1 MHLVKP
7 SLYGNTLTSF
17 SDWLLTKGHSVHCAE
32 ILCRYVYNGQNEEL
46 LPQFS
51 KDLVT
56 DLAKDF
62 SSELPTPVSTQRASD
77 GTIKF
82 LMELHDGEKVESVL
96 IPFNKRYTL
105 CISSQ
110 VGCAMNCDFCFTG
123 TMGLKRNL
131 EAGEIVGQYLFA
143 YHFVKNE
150 QDSNVPRPYFV
161 LMGTGEPPHHLDEVK
176 KALEVF
182 TTERG
187 LPLSPRMITLSTVG
201 YLPGLKRWH
210 EMPPVNLALSLHSP
224 IKEVRD
230 QLIPVNRGYPLPEV
244 MDVLNELPLHHRQVI
259 TYEYLLISGLT
270 DRDEDAHELA
280 KLIIG
285 KKAMINLI
293 PFNPYPG
300 SAYKKP
306 SEESVK
312 NFKSILVSYSLR
324 TMVRTTKG
332 DEILAAC
339 GQLKATKQPASVQ
352 QLS

>member
-1 MHLVKP
+1 MKP
-7 SLYGNTLTSF
+7 SLYGNNLESLNE
-17 SDWLLTKGHSVHCAE
+17 WLLSRGHSQKQGEV
-32 ILCRYVYNGQNEEL
+32 LLRYLFNGEKENY
-46 LPQFS
+46 LPQFCEKML
-51 KDLVT
+51 KDLEES
-56 DLAKDF
+56 F
-62 SSELPTPVSTQRASD
+62 SKELPKPASTQTAKD

-82 LMELHDGEKVESVL
+82 LMEMEDGEKVESVL
-96 IPFNKRYTL
+96 IPFYKKYTL

-110 VGCAMNCDFCFTG
+110 VGCAMNCDFCYTG

-131 EAGEIVGQYLFA
+131 KAGEIVGQYMYAVNYLRS
-143 YHFVKNE
+143 KKSNE
-150 QDSNVPRPYFV
+150 PLPNIVM
-161 LMGTGEPPHHLDEVK
+161 MGMGEPLHNFDEVK
-176 KALEVF
+176 RALEIL
-182 TTERG
+182 THEKTYA
-187 LPLSPRMITLSTVG
+187 LSPRQITLSTVG

-224 IKEVRD
+224 VKEIRD

-244 MDVLNELPLHHRQVI
+244 MEVLEAVPLHHRQVI
-259 TYEYLLISGLT
+259 TYEYLLIKGLT

-280 KLIIG
+280 KILLG

-306 SEESVK
+306 STEDVIR
-312 NFKSILVSYSLR
+312 FKSILVSYKLM

-339 GQLKATKQPASVQ
+339 GQLKAKTQESFQ
-352 QLS
+352 

>member
-1 MHLVKP
+1 MKP
-7 SLYGNTLTSF
+7 SLYGNNLSSL
-17 SDWLLTKGHSVHCAE
+17 SDWLLTRGHSVHCAE
-32 ILCRYVYNGQNEEL
+32 TLCRYIYNGQNKEL

-51 KDLVT
+51 KEMMADLSYS
-56 DLAKDF
+56 F
-62 SSELPTPVSTQRASD
+62 SEKLPTPVSTQKASD

-82 LMELHDGEKVESVL
+82 LLELHDGEKVESVL

-110 VGCAMNCDFCFTG
+110 VGCAMNCDFCYTG

-143 YHFVKNE
+143 YQFLKKEKGSNE
-150 QDSNVPRPYFV
+150 PRPNIV
-161 LMGTGEPPHHLDEVK
+161 LMGMGEPLHNFEEVK
-176 KALEVF
+176 RALEVL

-187 LPLSPRMITLSTVG
+187 LALSPRQITLSTVG

-244 MDVLNELPLHHRQVI
+244 MEVLDKLPLHHRQVI

-270 DRDEDAHELA
+270 DRDEDAHALA
-280 KLIIG
+280 KLIVG

-306 SEESVK
+306 SEDDVER
-312 NFKSILVSYSLR
+312 FKSILVSYSLM

-339 GQLKATKQPASVQ
+339 GQLKSKQPVQ
-352 QLS
+352 

>member
-1 MHLVKP
+1 MKP
-7 SLYGNTLTSF
+7 SLYGNNLKSI
-17 SDWLLTKGHSVHCAE
+17 SQWLLSKEHSTYCAE
-32 ILCRYVYNGQNEEL
+32 TLCRYIYNGQSEEL

-51 KDLVT
+51 KEMMKDLKET
-56 DLAKDF
+56 F
-62 SSELPTPVSTQRASD
+62 SFELPTPVSTQRAND

-82 LMELHDGEKVESVL
+82 LLELHDGEKVESVL

-110 VGCAMNCDFCFTG
+110 VGCAMNCDFCYTG

-143 YHFVKNE
+143 YQFLKKEKGSNE
-150 QDSNVPRPYFV
+150 PRPNIV
-161 LMGTGEPPHHLDEVK
+161 LMGMGEPLHNFDEVK
-176 KALEVF
+176 KALEVL

-187 LPLSPRMITLSTVG
+187 LALSPRQITLSTVG

-210 EMPPVNLALSLHSP
+210 EMPAVNLALSLHSP

-244 MDVLNELPLHHRQVI
+244 MEVLEQLPLHHRQVI
-259 TYEYLLISGLT
+259 TYEYLLIDGLT
-270 DRDEDAHELA
+270 DRDNDAHELA

-306 SEESVK
+306 SPESVER
-312 NFKSILVSYSLR
+312 FKSILVSYKLM

-339 GQLKATKQPASVQ
+339 GQLKAKKQ
-352 QLS
+352 LELN

>member
-1 MHLVKP
+1 MKP
-7 SLYGNTLTSF
+7 SLYGNNLESLNH
-17 SDWLLTKGHSVHCAE
+17 WLSSNGHSKNQGEV
-32 ILCRYVYNGQNEEL
+32 LFRYLFNGEKDNIR
-46 LPQFS
+46 PQFS
-51 KDLVT
+51 NKMLKDLEES
-56 DLAKDF
+56 F
-62 SSELPTPVSTQRASD
+62 SKRLPIPSSTQTAKD

-82 LMELHDGEKVESVL
+82 LMKMEDGEEVESVL
-96 IPFNKRYTL
+96 IPFYKKYTL

-110 VGCAMNCDFCFTG
+110 VGCAMNCDFCYTG

-131 EAGEIVGQYLFA
+131 KAGEIVGQYMYA
-143 YHFVKNE
+143 VKYLRSLKSNE
-150 QDSNVPRPYFV
+150 PLPNIVM
-161 LMGTGEPPHHLDEVK
+161 MGMGEPLHNFDEVK
-176 KALEVF
+176 RALEIL
-182 TTERG
+182 THEKSYA
-187 LPLSPRMITLSTVG
+187 LSPRQITLSTVG

-224 IKEVRD
+224 VKEIRD

-244 MDVLNELPLHHRQVI
+244 MEVLEAVPLHHRQVI

-270 DRDEDAHELA
+270 DRDEDAHKLA
-280 KLIIG
+280 KILIG

-306 SEESVK
+306 STSDVVR
-312 NFKSILVSYSLR
+312 FKSILVSYKLM

-339 GQLKATKQPASVQ
+339 GQLKAKTQDPLQ
-352 QLS
+352 